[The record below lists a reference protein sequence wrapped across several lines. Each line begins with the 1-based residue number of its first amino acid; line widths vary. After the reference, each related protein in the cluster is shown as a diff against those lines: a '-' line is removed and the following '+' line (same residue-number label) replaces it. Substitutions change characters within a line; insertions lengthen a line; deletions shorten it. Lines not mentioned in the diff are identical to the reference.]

1 MGGQAWEFL
10 VFLVKLLFLTNS
22 SRWRPNPSFG
32 FFKFGWSGKPV
43 SLQKKNQARKQ
54 EAYEGSVGFSLDEL
68 EGRTI
73 VELWSCE
80 TPVRETR
87 DSRSWVRHSLYSSL
101 QLAPSPGDVGFLF
114 QGCL

>member
-1 MGGQAWEFL
+1 MGVSCFSGKIAFPGQPL
-10 VFLVKLLFLTNS
+10 S
-22 SRWRPNPSFG
+22 CGDSNPSFG

-54 EAYEGSVGFSLDEL
+54 EAYGCSVGSSLDEL

-80 TPVRETR
+80 TPVR
-87 DSRSWVRHSLYSSL
+87 D
-101 QLAPSPGDVGFLF
+101 
-114 QGCL
+114 